1 MSVKVR
7 LRRMGNNKKPFFRL
21 VAADVRRKND
31 GAYLE
36 ALGWYDPKKSG
47 VNYEIKAD
55 RIEYWKS
62 QGAILSDTVV
72 SLMRKHRAA
81 AKKATPAPA
90 PAAAA

>member
-7 LRRMGNNKKPFFRL
+7 LRRMGNNKKPFFRV
-21 VAADVRRKND
+21 VAADVKRKND

-55 RIEYWKS
+55 RIQYWKS
-62 QGAILSDTVV
+62 KGAILSDTVV
-72 SLMRKHRAA
+72 SLVRRHEKS
-81 AKKATPAPA
+81 AKSAPA
-90 PAAAA
+90 PVAA